1 MGLDTV
7 ELVMRFEE
15 DLGIAIPDDVAAA
28 LETPRHVID
37 HAAGRLDGREDAEGE
52 RWTRERI
59 AAVVRNAVLDDTG
72 LDPRKYHEDARFV
85 QDMGLD

>member
-1 MGLDTV
+1 MV

-15 DLGIAIPDDVAAA
+15 DLGIAIPDEVAAT

-37 HAAGRLDGREDAEGE
+37 HAAERLVGTADAGGE
-52 RWTRERI
+52 TWTRERI

-72 LDPRKYHEDARFV
+72 LEPRKYHEDARFV